1 MPNATYAVDA
11 LLHSQVKGDNVLLS
25 AAYYNMLMESLDYY
39 KVKVIKNVVVEK
51 YENGIATIV
60 EIAKMNPMMPT
71 EQKEY
76 SDWWFRKCK
85 T

>member
-39 KVKVIKNVVVEK
+39 KVKVIKNV
-51 YENGIATIV
+51 ENGIATIV
-60 EIAKMNPMMPT
+60 EIAKNEPNDADRA
-71 EQKEY
+71 KRI
-76 SDWWFRKCK
+76 F
-85 T
+85 

>member
-1 MPNATYAVDA
+1 VPNATYAVDA

-60 EIAKMNPMMPT
+60 EIAKNEPNDADRA
-71 EQKEY
+71 KRI
-76 SDWWFRKCK
+76 F
-85 T
+85 